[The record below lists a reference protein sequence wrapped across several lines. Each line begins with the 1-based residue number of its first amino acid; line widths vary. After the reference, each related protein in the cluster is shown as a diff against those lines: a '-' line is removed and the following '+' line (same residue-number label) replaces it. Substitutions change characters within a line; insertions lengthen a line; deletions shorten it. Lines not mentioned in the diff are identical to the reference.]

1 MWTQRDQ
8 LQAYQFMR
16 RRMVSALQA
25 GDANLRHPP
34 NRRVLLCFAI
44 GAMCALLIITVF
56 AILGMF
62 RKTGGQQTGRP
73 IASSQVAVRSGGMEI
88 VNSNPQVSARAVEF
102 I

>member
-16 RRMVSALQA
+16 RRMNSALQA
-25 GDANLRHPP
+25 GDANLRQPP

-56 AILGMF
+56 ALLGIF
-62 RKTGGQQTGRP
+62 RKGGGQQPRRAD
-73 IASSQVAVRSGGMEI
+73 ASSQVAMQI
-88 VNSNPQVSARAVEF
+88 VNSNPQVSARAVRF

>member
-16 RRMVSALQA
+16 RRMVTALQA
-25 GDANLRHPP
+25 GDANLRQPP

-44 GAMCALLIITVF
+44 GALCALLIITVF
-56 AILGMF
+56 VLLGIF
-62 RKTGGQQTGRP
+62 GKGGGPRPGRP
-73 IASSQVAVRSGGMEI
+73 TASSQEAMQI
-88 VNSNPQVSARAVEF
+88 VNSNPQVSARAVRF

>member
-16 RRMVSALQA
+16 RRMVAALQA
-25 GDANLRHPP
+25 GDANLRQPP

-56 AILGMF
+56 ALLGIF
-62 RKTGGQQTGRP
+62 GKGGGQQPGRP
-73 IASSQVAVRSGGMEI
+73 GALSQSAMPI
-88 VNSNPQVSARAVEF
+88 VNSSPQVPARAVRF

>member
-16 RRMVSALQA
+16 RRMVVALQA
-25 GDANLRHPP
+25 GDANLRNPP

-44 GAMCALLIITVF
+44 GGICALLIITVF

-62 RKTGGQQTGRP
+62 RKPGGQQPGRP
-73 IASSQVAVRSGGMEI
+73 GASSQVATQL
-88 VNSNPQVSARAVEF
+88 VNSNPQVSARAVAF

>member
-16 RRMVSALQA
+16 RRMVTALQA
-25 GDANLRHPP
+25 GDANLRQPP

-44 GAMCALLIITVF
+44 GAMCALLIVTVF
-56 AILGMF
+56 AVLGIF
-62 RKTGGQQTGRP
+62 RKGGGPQPGRP
-73 IASSQVAVRSGGMEI
+73 GASNQVAMPI
-88 VNSNPQVSARAVEF
+88 VNSNPQVSARAVRF

>member
-16 RRMVSALQA
+16 RRLVSALQA

-44 GAMCALLIITVF
+44 GAMCALLIIAVF
-56 AILGMF
+56 AILGLI
-62 RKTGGQQTGRP
+62 RRDGGQQPRRTA
-73 IASSQVAVRSGGMEI
+73 ASGQEVI
-88 VNSNPQVSARAVEF
+88 QLVNANSAGLG
-102 I
+102 

>member
-44 GAMCALLIITVF
+44 GAMCALLIVTVV
-56 AILGMF
+56 AVLGIF
-62 RKTGGQQTGRP
+62 RSGKVPRTGRP
-73 IASSQVAVRSGGMEI
+73 AAVSQETTHT
-88 VNSNPQVSARAVEF
+88 VNPGRPGPH
-102 I
+102 

>member
-44 GAMCALLIITVF
+44 GAMCALLIVTVF
-56 AILGMF
+56 AVLGIF
-62 RKTGGQQTGRP
+62 
-73 IASSQVAVRSGGMEI
+73 RSGKGPRPARPAAVSQEAMPI
-88 VNSNPQVSARAVEF
+88 VNSGTPGPH
-102 I
+102 

>member
-16 RRMVSALQA
+16 RRMVTALQA
-25 GDANLRHPP
+25 GDANLRQPP

-44 GAMCALLIITVF
+44 GAMCAVLIITVF
-56 AILGMF
+56 AVVGIFGKSG
-62 RKTGGQQTGRP
+62 RQQPGRSNP
-73 IASSQVAVRSGGMEI
+73 SSQSAMPI
-88 VNSNPQVSARAVEF
+88 VNSNPQVSARAVRF